1 MPKRDSRTLTREKL
15 PALVRERS
23 RGLAYADP
31 TRPVGA
37 LSLRSTPCTLIREY
51 CTMRDLAPNR
61 VINTIELH
69 ANGKTTAW
77 TTRASGV
84 WLPPERDVQ
93 KFTLNARLDPIAGSN
108 EGSNSNSTSTL
119 HSHGASE
126 RVRRGVTITTGAV
139 NSGPVTD
146 ASSVHLRIEKSV
158 ALARDRREKVPPLRN
173 PPLLGGVR

>member
-1 MPKRDSRTLTREKL
+1 MHACIHICTQRFRA
-15 PALVRERS
+15 ALRRS

-77 TTRASGV
+77 TTRAS
-84 WLPPERDVQ
+84 ER
-93 KFTLNARLDPIAGSN
+93 TR
-108 EGSNSNSTSTL
+108 
-119 HSHGASE
+119 
-126 RVRRGVTITTGAV
+126 
-139 NSGPVTD
+139 
-146 ASSVHLRIEKSV
+146 
-158 ALARDRREKVPPLRN
+158 
-173 PPLLGGVR
+173 

>member
-61 VINTIELH
+61 VINTIELQ

-93 KFTLNARLDPIAGSN
+93 KFTLNARLEPIQGSN
-108 EGSNSNSTSTL
+108 QGSNSNNQQSTSSL
-119 HSHGASE
+119 HSHVTE
-126 RVRRGVTITTGAV
+126 RARRGVTITTGAQPE
-139 NSGPVTD
+139 PVDGQIWLT
-146 ASSVHLRIEKSV
+146 VEKSV
-158 ALARDRREKVPPLRN
+158 ALGRDRREKVPPLRN
-173 PPLLGGVR
+173 PRQLGGVR